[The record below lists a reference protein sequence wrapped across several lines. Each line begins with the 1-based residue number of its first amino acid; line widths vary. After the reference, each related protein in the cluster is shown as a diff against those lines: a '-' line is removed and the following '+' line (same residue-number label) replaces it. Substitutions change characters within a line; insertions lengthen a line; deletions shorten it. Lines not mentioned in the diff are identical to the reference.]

1 MARIKSRVTVN
12 VSVSTFDEKRS
23 VWIISS
29 SMSSSSAA
37 AAAAATAAMELQFRA
52 AGGRGD

>member
-1 MARIKSRVTVN
+1 MERIKSRVTIN

-29 SMSSSSAA
+29 SVSSSSAA
-37 AAAAATAAMELQFRA
+37 AAAAAAAAREL
-52 AGGRGD
+52 